1 MSDYME
7 RYNAWLNST
16 WISEEDKKEL
26 EGIKGNDTEIKE
38 RFYDE
43 LKFGT
48 AGLRGILGVGSNRMN
63 VYNIRKATQAL
74 ANHINKY
81 GHEAKN
87 RGVVIS
93 YDTRYKSKDFS
104 KEAAAVL
111 AGNGIK
117 VYLFPDYRPTPEL
130 SFAVLHFNCIAGIM
144 ITASHN
150 PPQYNGYKVYWEN
163 AAQIIAPHDREIIDE
178 YLKIDL
184 SKVPLKHN
192 EFVQVDLEKLDNE
205 FMDAVMKQ
213 RINDVDFSKV
223 RAVYTA
229 LNGTGI
235 KIMKPLSERLGIDI
249 HYVKEQVVPDP
260 EFSTLRLPNPEE
272 DDAFEY
278 SIKLGKEIDADILT
292 ASDPDADRVGIM
304 AKPSMDS
311 KEYVKLNGNQV
322 GILLTHYIL
331 KYKKLPSNPLVIK
344 TIVTSELVTKIA
356 KSFNV
361 DIMNTLTG
369 FKWMGNIIWDLNKK
383 GDKNFVYGFEE
394 SYGYLV
400 GQHARDKD
408 SFAAIMLMIEMASF
422 YKKQGKTLFDA
433 IEDIY
438 KEYGYYLEYTWS
450 WVIEGIDGNEKRDK
464 IMNFLRNNPPKK
476 LCSKDLTTFI
486 DYKDGVGDI
495 PPSNVLS
502 FQYGDYLKVSAR
514 PSGTEP
520 KVKFYFMVMNI
531 QNRKEAEKLL
541 DEMVKEFKD
550 ILKEAN

>member
-1 MSDYME
+1 MDYIQ
-7 RYNAWLNST
+7 RYKEWLNAS
-16 WISEEDKKEL
+16 WISEEDRNEL
-26 EGIKGNDTEIKE
+26 ISIKDNDNEIKE

-63 VYNIRKATQAL
+63 FYNIRKATQAL
-74 ANHINKY
+74 ANHIAKY
-81 GHEAKN
+81 GEEAKN

-93 YDTRYKSKDFS
+93 FDTRYKSKAFAR
-104 KEAAAVL
+104 EAAAVL

-130 SFAVLHFNCIAGIM
+130 SFSVLYFKCIAGIM

-150 PPQYNGYKVYWEN
+150 PPKYNGYKVYWEN
-163 AAQIIAPHDREIIDE
+163 AAQIISPHDKEIIDE

-184 SKVPLKHN
+184 SKVPLQYD
-192 EFVQVDLEKLDNE
+192 EFVDVDLLKLDKD
-205 FMDAVMKQ
+205 FIDAVLEQ
-213 RINDVDFSKV
+213 RINSVDFSKV
-223 RAVYTA
+223 KAVYTA

-235 KIMKPLSERLGIDI
+235 KIMRPLAERLSLNIE
-249 HYVKEQVVPDP
+249 YVKPQIIPDP

-278 SIKLGKEIDADILT
+278 SIKLGKDVDADILT

-304 AKPSMDS
+304 AKPSFDS
-311 KEYVKLNGNQV
+311 DEYVKLNGNQV

-331 KYKKLPSNPLVIK
+331 KYRKLPENPLIIK
-344 TIVTSELVTKIA
+344 TIVTSELVSKIA

-361 DIMNTLTG
+361 DILNTLTG

-383 GDKNFVYGFEE
+383 GNKNFVYGFEE

-408 SFAAIMLMIEMASF
+408 SFAAIMLMIEMAAF
-422 YKKQGKTLFDA
+422 YKEQGKTLFDVL
-433 IEDIY
+433 EDIY
-438 KEYGYYLEYTWS
+438 KEYGYYFEYTWS
-450 WVIEGIDGNEKRDK
+450 LVIEGLDGNEKRDK
-464 IMNFLRNNPPKK
+464 IMNYLRNNPPKK
-476 LCSKDLTTFI
+476 LCSIELTKFI
-486 DYKDGVGDI
+486 DYINGVDNI

-502 FQYGDYLKVSAR
+502 FQYGDTIKVSAR

-520 KVKFYFMVMNI
+520 KVKFYFMVMNMKNKEEA
-531 QNRKEAEKLL
+531 QNLL
-541 DEMVKEFKD
+541 KTMVKEFEV
-550 ILKEAN
+550 IVNGAR

>member
-1 MSDYME
+1 MDYIE
-7 RYNAWLNST
+7 RYRAWLNAE
-16 WISEEDKKEL
+16 WISEEDRKEL
-26 EGIKGNDTEIKE
+26 KSIENNDNEIKE

-63 VYNIRKATQAL
+63 VYNVRRATQAL
-74 ANHINKY
+74 ANHISKFGDN
-81 GHEAKN
+81 AKS

-93 YDTRYKSKDFS
+93 FDTRYKSKEFAR
-104 KEAAAVL
+104 EAAAVL
-111 AGNGIK
+111 SANGIK

-130 SFAVLHFNCIAGIM
+130 SFSVLKFNCMAGIM

-163 AAQIIAPHDREIIDE
+163 AAQIIAPHDKEIIHE
-178 YLKIDL
+178 YLNVDL
-184 SKVPLKHN
+184 STVNLKYDDYIEIDVN
-192 EFVQVDLEKLDNE
+192 DVDNDFIN
-205 FMDAVMKQ
+205 AVLHQ
-213 RINDVDFSKV
+213 RINDVDFTKV
-223 RAVYTA
+223 NVVYTA

-235 KIMKPLSERLGIDI
+235 KIMKPLAEKLGLNIN
-249 HYVKEQVVPDP
+249 YVEEQIIPDP

-278 SIKLGKEIDADILT
+278 SIKLGKKVNADILT

-304 AKPSMDS
+304 AKPSFDS
-311 KEYVKLNGNQV
+311 EDYVKLNGNQV

-331 KYKKLPSNPLVIK
+331 KYKKLPKNPLIVK
-344 TIVTSELVTKIA
+344 TIVTSELVAKIA
-356 KSFNV
+356 RSFNV
-361 DIMNTLTG
+361 DIVNTLTG
-369 FKWMGNIIWDLNKK
+369 FKWMGNLIWDLNKEGK
-383 GDKNFVYGFEE
+383 KNFVYGFEE

-408 SFAAIMLMIEMASF
+408 SFAAIMLMIEMAAF
-422 YKKQGKTLFDA
+422 YKAKGKTLFDA

-450 WVIEGIDGNEKRDK
+450 LVIEGIDGNEKRDK
-464 IMNFLRNNPPKK
+464 IMNYLRKNPPKV
-476 LCSKDLTTFI
+476 LCSEELTEFI
-486 DYKDGVGDI
+486 DYINGRGNI

-502 FQYGDYLKVSAR
+502 FQYGEKMKVSAR

-520 KVKFYFMVMNI
+520 KVKFYFMVMNMEER
-531 QNRKEAEKLL
+531 NEAEKLL
-541 DEMVKEFKD
+541 NSMVKEFKK
-550 ILKEAN
+550 IVEEAK